1 MSCADCKKGIK
12 REDCLRFTKRK
23 LISERGFS
31 RVKDKEVVR
40 WDKRFF
46 MILGGFC
53 LGIWWS
59 FFETNGKEPFYKG
72 RERAVKDSGH
82 ETRYCQPREQIL
94 RVSSRQS
101 IIRMGLK
108 KMRLKV
114 VNGKQENCLRSWPSQ
129 NIQILQ

>member
-1 MSCADCKKGIK
+1 MVI
-12 REDCLRFTKRK
+12 
-23 LISERGFS
+23 
-31 RVKDKEVVR
+31 KEVVR

-46 MILGGFC
+46 MILGGVC
-53 LGIWWS
+53 LGIWWG

-101 IIRMGLK
+101 MIRMRLK

-114 VNGKQENCLRSWPSQ
+114 VNGKRENCLRSWPSQ